1 MVDKLGKYT
10 KIILYALIAISIFF
24 IIFAIVKG
32 ESSVNTDMVFAYIMI
47 GLTILMMLFSPI
59 FGIVINPKGIKG
71 LIIFVIGAGLISLFA
86 YLLSK
91 GPTLP
96 AEYLEQINITTSVE
110 AFVDW
115 AIIFFYIIF
124 GGTILSVIYSVISKF
139 FN

>member
-10 KIILYALIAISIFF
+10 KIILYALIVVSLFF
-24 IIFAIVKG
+24 IIFTIVKG
-32 ESSVNTDMVFAYIMI
+32 ESSVNTDIIFAYIMI
-47 GLTILMMLFSPI
+47 GLTVLMMLFSPI

-71 LIIFVIGAGLISLFA
+71 LIIFVIGAGLISLLA

-91 GPTLP
+91 GATLP
-96 AEYLEQINITTSVE
+96 AEYLEQINITTGVE

-115 AIIFFYIIF
+115 AIIFFYIVF
-124 GGTILSVIYSVISKF
+124 GATVLSVIYSAVSKF